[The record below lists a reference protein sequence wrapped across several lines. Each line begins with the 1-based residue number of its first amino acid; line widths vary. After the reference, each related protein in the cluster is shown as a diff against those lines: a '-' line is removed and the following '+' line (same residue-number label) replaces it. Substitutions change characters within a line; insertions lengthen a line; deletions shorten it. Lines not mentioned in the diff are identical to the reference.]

1 MTRSQIDLELR
12 PAAMSDADMV
22 ADLETAR
29 IPDDPRDPAM
39 TVFWWTVHPPDQV
52 FMRMLAERHGEA
64 MAYLFVKHES
74 WAKMPER
81 FGFMRLVLHPG
92 IWTPTQYEWLVETAE
107 TWLRSEGAAT
117 SVISVR
123 ADFQD
128 EARVLEGIGY
138 RVIRRGRQWEL
149 DLVANRERL
158 VAGAQQCRKRMD
170 EQGVRLLT
178 LDQDTSP
185 NRLTGLYEVAI
196 EGERDVPTTVPMHVM
211 SYDEWH
217 HLWFDNPGIRTDRI
231 WVAREG
237 NALIGLSA
245 VEYPPTR
252 GVPSTAFTA
261 TLRRV
266 RGRGIARAMKY
277 QTIEQAIALGM
288 PTIRTQNDSENAPIL
303 HINADMGYA
312 PIPPYLEL
320 HRKLDS

>member
-1 MTRSQIDLELR
+1 
-12 PAAMSDADMV
+12 
-22 ADLETAR
+22 
-29 IPDDPRDPAM
+29 
-39 TVFWWTVHPPDQV
+39 
-52 FMRMLAERHGEA
+52 
-64 MAYLFVKHES
+64 
-74 WAKMPER
+74 
-81 FGFMRLVLHPG
+81 
-92 IWTPTQYEWLVETAE
+92 
-107 TWLRSEGAAT
+107 
-117 SVISVR
+117 VR

-158 VAGAQQCRKRMD
+158 LAGAQQCRKRMD

-252 GVPSTAFTA
+252 GVPFTAFTA

-277 QTIEQAIALGM
+277 QTIAQAIALGM
-288 PTIRTQNDSENAPIL
+288 PTIRTQNDGENAPIL

-312 PIPPYLEL
+312 PIQPNLEL
-320 HRKLDS
+320 HRTLDS

>member
-39 TVFWWTVHPPDQV
+39 TLFWWTVHPPDQV
-52 FMRMLAERHGEA
+52 FMRMLAERNGQA
-64 MAYLFVKHES
+64 MAYLFVKHEA
-74 WAKMPER
+74 WAKTPER
-81 FGFMRLVLHPG
+81 FGFIRLVLHQD
-92 IWTPTQYEWLVETAE
+92 IWSPPQYEWLVETAE
-107 TWLRSEGAAT
+107 AWLRSEAAAT

-123 ADFQD
+123 ADFQT
-128 EARVLEGIGY
+128 EARVLEAMGY
-138 RVIRRGRQWEL
+138 RVVRRARQWEL

-158 VAGAQQCRKRMD
+158 LAGAEQCRQRMA

-185 NRLTGLYEVAI
+185 NRLTALYEVAL
-196 EGERDVPTTVPMHVM
+196 EAERDIPTTVPMHVM
-211 SYDEWH
+211 PYDEWH
-217 HLWFDNPGIRTDRI
+217 HLWFDNPGIQPDRMWI
-231 WVAREG
+231 AREG
-237 NALIGLSA
+237 DALIGLSA

-252 GVPSTAFTA
+252 GFPFTAFTA
-261 TLRRV
+261 TARRV
-266 RGRGIARAMKY
+266 RGRGIARALKY
-277 QTIEQAIALGM
+277 QTIEQAIALGASI
-288 PTIRTQNDSENAPIL
+288 IRTQNDGENAPIL

-312 PIPPYLEL
+312 PIQPYLEL